1 MERAEYERL
10 AALDRRLWWFRGLH
24 AQIAGALE
32 RGGERSLEDRVL
44 DAGCGTGGLLVSLRD
59 RIAVALFGIE
69 LDEIAAAVARSASG
83 LPVAGGSVNQ
93 LPFPDAAFSAIVSAD
108 VLCHRGV
115 DETAALREFHR
126 CLRPGGLL
134 VLNLPAY
141 RWMLSSHDLAVHN
154 VRRYTARGVHALLG
168 PAGFTEVR
176 TGYWNALL
184 FPLMV
189 LKRKLGWRSSR
200 EAKPASDVV
209 LMPAPIE
216 RLFAAIMAVEASLV
230 GAGIRFP
237 FGGSVLATAVRP

>member
-24 AQIAGALE
+24 AQMAAALARDGMWQGDE
-32 RGGERSLEDRVL
+32 RAL

-59 RIAVALFGIE
+59 RMPSFKLFGLE
-69 LDEIAAAVARSASG
+69 LDPTAAGVAQSASG
-83 LPVAGGSVNQ
+83 RPIVGGSVNR
-93 LPFPDAAFSAIVSAD
+93 LPFRDGTFSAIVSAD

-115 DETAALREFHR
+115 EEATALKEFRR

-141 RWMLSSHDLAVHN
+141 GWLLSQHDLAVHN
-154 VRRYTARGVHALLG
+154 VRRYTAPGVRALLAS
-168 PAGFTEVR
+168 AGFARIR
-176 TGYWNALL
+176 TGYWNTLL

-189 LKRKLGWRSSR
+189 LRRKLGWRR
-200 EAKPASDVV
+200 EGMPASDVV
-209 LMPAPIE
+209 LMPAPVE
-216 RLFAAIMAVEASLV
+216 RLFAAVVALEATLLGSGL
-230 GAGIRFP
+230 RLP

>member
-24 AQIAGALE
+24 AQMAGALE
-32 RGGERSLEDRVL
+32 RHRPWAAAERVL

-59 RIAVALFGIE
+59 RTPSFELFGLE
-69 LDEIAAAVARSASG
+69 LDPIAAGVAQSASG
-83 LPVAGGSVNQ
+83 RPIAGGSVNR
-93 LPFPDAAFSAIVSAD
+93 LPFRDGTFSAIVSAD

-115 DETAALREFHR
+115 EEAKALGEFRR

-141 RWMLSSHDLAVHN
+141 GWLLSQHDLAVHN
-154 VRRYTARGVHALLG
+154 VRRYTARGSRQMLAT
-168 PAGFTEVR
+168 AGFAGIG
-176 TGYWNALL
+176 TGYWNTVL

-189 LKRKLGWRSSR
+189 LRRKLGWRR
-200 EAKPASDVV
+200 EGMPTSDVV
-209 LMPAPIE
+209 LMPALVE
-216 RLFAAIMAVEASLV
+216 RLFAAIVALEATLLGSGL
-230 GAGIRFP
+230 RFP

>member
-24 AQIAGALE
+24 AQMAGALE
-32 RGGERSLEDRVL
+32 RHGAWQADERVL

-59 RIAVALFGIE
+59 RMPAFELFGLE
-69 LDEIAAAVARSASG
+69 LDAIAAGVAQSASG
-83 LPVAGGSVNQ
+83 RPIVGGSTNQ
-93 LPFPDAAFSAIVSAD
+93 LPFRDRTFAAIVSAD

-115 DETAALREFHR
+115 EETMALQEFRR

-141 RWMLSSHDLAVHN
+141 GWLLSQHDLAVHN
-154 VRRYTARGVHALLG
+154 VRRYTAGSARSVLAS
-168 PAGFTEVR
+168 AGFARIR
-176 TGYWNALL
+176 TGYWNTIL

-189 LKRKLGWRSSR
+189 LRRKLGWRR
-200 EAKPASDVV
+200 EGMPASDVV
-209 LMPAPIE
+209 LMPAPVE
-216 RLFAAIMAVEASLV
+216 RLFAAIVALEATLLGSGL
-230 GAGIRFP
+230 RLP

>member
-24 AQIAGALE
+24 AQMAGALA
-32 RGGERSLEDRVL
+32 RDRAWQGGERVL

-59 RIAVALFGIE
+59 RVPSFELFGLE
-69 LDEIAAAVARSASG
+69 LDPTAAGVAQSASG
-83 LPVAGGSVNQ
+83 RPIVGGSVNR
-93 LPFPDAAFSAIVSAD
+93 LPFLDATFSAILSAD

-115 DETAALREFHR
+115 EEATALGEFRR

-141 RWMLSSHDLAVHN
+141 GWLLSQHDIAVHN
-154 VRRYTARGVHALLG
+154 VRRYTAPSVRTLLAS
-168 PAGFTEVR
+168 AGFARIR
-176 TGYWNALL
+176 TGYWNTLL

-189 LKRKLGWRSSR
+189 LRRKLGWRR
-200 EAKPASDVV
+200 EGMPASDVV
-209 LMPAPIE
+209 LMPAPVE
-216 RLFAAIMAVEASLV
+216 RLFAAIVALEASLL
-230 GAGIRFP
+230 GSGLRLP

>member
-32 RGGERSLEDRVL
+32 CHGEWAGDERVL

-59 RIAVALFGIE
+59 RMPSVALFGLE
-69 LDEIAAAVARSASG
+69 LDGVAAGVAQSASG
-83 LPVAGGSVNQ
+83 RPVVGGSVNQ
-93 LPFPDAAFSAIVSAD
+93 LPFPDETFAAIVSAD

-115 DETAALREFHR
+115 DEAAALRGFRR
-126 CLRPGGLL
+126 CLKPGGIL

-141 RWMLSSHDLAVHN
+141 GWLLSQHDLAVHN
-154 VRRYTARGVHALLG
+154 VRRYTARGVRSLLAS
-168 PAGFTEVR
+168 AGFTDVR
-176 TGYWNALL
+176 TGYWNTIL

-189 LKRKLGWRSSR
+189 LRRKLGWQG
-200 EAKPASDVV
+200 EGKPASDVV
-209 LMPAPIE
+209 LMPAPVE
-216 RLFAAIMAVEASLV
+216 KLFAAIVALEAALL
-230 GAGIRFP
+230 GGGLRFP

>member
-24 AQIAGALE
+24 AQMAVALARDGGW
-32 RGGERSLEDRVL
+32 RGDELVL

-59 RIAVALFGIE
+59 QMPFFELFGLE
-69 LDEIAAAVARSASG
+69 LDPTAAGVAQSASG
-83 LPVAGGSVNQ
+83 RPVVGGSVNR
-93 LPFPDAAFSAIVSAD
+93 LPFGDGTFSAILSAD

-115 DETAALREFHR
+115 EETAALGEFRR

-141 RWMLSSHDLAVHN
+141 GWLLSQHDLAVHN
-154 VRRYTARGVHALLG
+154 VRRYTAPGVRSLLAS
-168 PAGFTEVR
+168 AGFARIR
-176 TGYWNALL
+176 TGYWNTVL

-189 LKRKLGWRSSR
+189 LRRKLGWRR
-200 EAKPASDVV
+200 EGMPASDVV
-209 LMPAPIE
+209 LLPAPVE
-216 RLFAAIMAVEASLV
+216 RLFAAIVALEASLL
-230 GAGIRFP
+230 GSGLRLP